1 MLGVCFGFIF
11 HVFSLSYYTIVTSKK
26 AKTVSESTYFGRKV
40 RVLFDDG
47 NTYPGVIV
55 RKDPETNMWV
65 TVFEDGVEDQSA
77 DPATDS
83 DYTLLD

>member
-11 HVFSLSYYTIVTSKK
+11 PVFSLSIVTCKK

>member
-11 HVFSLSYYTIVTSKK
+11 HVFSVSYTIVTSKK
-26 AKTVSESTYFGRKV
+26 AKTVSESAYFGRKV
-40 RVLFDDG
+40 RVMFDDG
-47 NTYPGVIV
+47 NTCIGVIV

-65 TVFEDGVEDQSA
+65 TVFEDGIKDQSA

-83 DYTLLD
+83 DYTLLN